1 MFTPGRLWDCCV
13 TQSQLKQ
20 EIGLC
25 TNPKAPAL
33 ADKHSR
39 HSLLPS
45 PPFGWKQRW
54 PGYQDPSRI
63 LIGQRPLYK
72 PAGWL
77 ELATGHMWTGEHLQR
92 GEHQKGLREA
102 SYWGLC
108 RAKIVRR
115 CFCACATILLVHICI
130 LSALRFC

>member
-39 HSLLPS
+39 HSLV
-45 PPFGWKQRW
+45 GA
-54 PGYQDPSRI
+54 QD
-63 LIGQRPLYK
+63 LYDI
-72 PAGWL
+72 AQDL
-77 ELATGHMWTGEHLQR
+77 
-92 GEHQKGLREA
+92 
-102 SYWGLC
+102 
-108 RAKIVRR
+108 
-115 CFCACATILLVHICI
+115 
-130 LSALRFC
+130 